1 MITGFLGRLAECGAT
16 LRAPVRGIFLLTLLS
31 LPTGAESQ
39 IALGVQGGLGS
50 FKVKGDAPERFEYGG
65 LRGGTAGLVL
75 EWNLTDDL
83 ALSFQPTWAQKG
95 TSVNV
100 EVKGKQ
106 EPVDSMELR
115 LTYLS
120 LPVVVKVATRSG
132 RGFVTAGVD
141 VGYLDTASL
150 TVGDSPGIDVLD
162 SLESTDVSALFGVG
176 GTIRR
181 GRPTITFEARYNQSL
196 FRVLPPSAPREL
208 TSALPDG
215 FRSSGYRLI
224 LGVLFP
230 LGGGD
235 R

>member
-1 MITGFLGRLAECGAT
+1 M
-16 LRAPVRGIFLLTLLS
+16 TLLA
-31 LPTGAESQ
+31 LPTGAKSQ
-39 IALGVQGGLGS
+39 VALGVQGGLGS
-50 FKVKGDAPERFEYGG
+50 FRVKGDAPDRFDYAG

-75 EWNLTDDL
+75 EWNVTDDL
-83 ALSFQPTWAQKG
+83 ALSFQPTWTQKG
-95 TSVNV
+95 ARVTV

-120 LPVVVKVATRSG
+120 LPVLVKVATRSG

-141 VGYLDTASL
+141 VGYLDAASL
-150 TVGDSPGIDVLD
+150 TVGDSPGIDVQD
-162 SLESTDVSALFGVG
+162 PLEPTDISALFGVG

-181 GRPTITFEARYNQSL
+181 GRPAITLEARYNQSI
-196 FRVLPPSAPREL
+196 FRVLPASGTGGA
-208 TSALPDG
+208 TSALPEG
-215 FRSSGYRLI
+215 FRSSGFQLI

>member
-1 MITGFLGRLAECGAT
+1 M
-16 LRAPVRGIFLLTLLS
+16 TLLS

-39 IALGVQGGLGS
+39 VALGVQGGLGS
-50 FKVKGDAPERFEYGG
+50 FKVKGDAPDRFDYAG
-65 LRGGTAGLVL
+65 LRGGTASLLL
-75 EWNLTDDL
+75 EWKLTDDL

-95 TSVNV
+95 TRVTV
-100 EVKGKQ
+100 EVRGKQ

-120 LPVVVKVATRSG
+120 LPVLVKVATRSG

-141 VGYLDTASL
+141 VGYLEAASL

-162 SLESTDVSALFGVG
+162 SLEPTDLSALFGVG

-181 GRPTITFEARYNQSL
+181 SRPTITLEARYNQSIL
-196 FRVLPPSAPREL
+196 RVLPPSAPGEV
-208 TSALPDG
+208 TSGLPDG